1 MYSLERKVLIVTGA
15 GSGMGREMT
24 LQLINKG
31 VKVAACDINE
41 KTLEETK
48 TLVSNPKLIKT
59 YVLNV
64 ADKESVLSFPKT
76 VKEDFGA
83 LHGVI
88 NNAGII
94 QPFVKFMELPEASI
108 ERVMS
113 INFFGLMNLTRAV
126 INELNTDTD
135 TFIVNVSSMG
145 GFLPVPGQGIYGA
158 SKAAV
163 KLFTEALYA
172 EMQGTRVHVSVVFP
186 GAVATNISENSMG
199 NNAAANSENKK
210 SAQQNSE
217 ASYKTT
223 SADVAAEIIIN
234 GIEAG
239 KVKIFVGKDA
249 VMMDRMYRLMPVKS
263 INMMA
268 KMINKMT
275 AQK

>member
-108 ERVMS
+108 ERVMN

>member
-108 ERVMS
+108 ERVMN
-113 INFFGLMNLTRAV
+113 INFFGLMNLTRTV